1 MKVKLFSL
9 FLVLSVLFFSCSNG
23 VSEKGEGTISVDAGK
38 LAELMTANS
47 ARSAS
52 RASLARSGDGDFF
65 DYMSYTLKVKLST
78 EGGYSTSTEKQFKKS
93 LSAAYFMRSE
103 EEWAA
108 MDETDLPEYDLIKEA
123 KGTPITLSGVPI
135 GRKIKVKAVLTFG
148 YTFDMNG
155 YLDSLR
161 AYGYTDEMIET
172 AKLYAELDIADYE
185 GEDDFSVEGISDEFV
200 VQPGENRIKITIN
213 DLATGEGG
221 GSGSSRPDYSAY
233 IDLILYSKTAT
244 DKGFMLYK
252 KPSGSLSGALS
263 PFDGIEVTS
272 SFTDF
277 CFDNA
282 SNLYY
287 VDGTNYNIYKT
298 NYGNSRFSTPVTL
311 KDNGTAHNL
320 DTLFQ
325 SNDKS
330 NIKLCSDDQGQMV
343 FCMAAETSDLHKC
356 RIQCFY
362 TDGEKT
368 RTAYLQPDLSILSG
382 ISTGSSGMEYNYLQ
396 CLNIAASLG
405 TPSQNGDNLNWS
417 GFIYLS
423 GVHKKEY
430 DMSEGKDPEYD
441 LIIAKFPIVC
451 TNRSDGL
458 AINDQTDVE
467 VFKLSDADSEHK
479 AFNVLKYCSWGA
491 NPYNVTDMIVHDG
504 SLYVLIANNIR
515 DTGDGSSGD
524 NQTSWSV
531 PIYSYGAM
539 LKIDTENFDADHC
552 NIYGYSST
560 NRTAIAASGFTSP
573 LSDTPLACTISYT
586 AYQPTL
592 DQSEDIYFFGASK
605 FVAIKPRELVIADD
619 GYFYYED
626 STDGFSFK
634 NVNRLVS
641 YNVTDNN
648 LTAKNLNS
656 VMEIYFDN
664 EEDSDVTVYI
674 SGCTGS
680 ATTTCKHH

>member
-52 RASLARSGDGDFF
+52 RASLARSGEDVFF

-103 EEWAA
+103 AEWAA

-221 GSGSSRPDYSAY
+221 GRGSGGSSGSNNSGY

-263 PFDGIEVTS
+263 PFDGMEVTS

-287 VDGTNYNIYKT
+287 VDGANYNIYKT

-311 KDNGTAHNL
+311 KDNGTAHDL

-330 NIKLCSDDQGQMV
+330 NIKLCSDDQGQMI
-343 FCMAAETSDLHKC
+343 FCMAAETSDHHKC

-362 TDGEKT
+362 TDGENT
-368 RTAYLQPDLSILSG
+368 RTASLQPDLSSLSG
-382 ISTGSSGMEYNYLQ
+382 ISTGLNGDGTVTLT

-423 GVHKKEY
+423 GVYKKEY
-430 DMSEGKDPEYD
+430 DPAASTEPDYD

-451 TNRSDGL
+451 TNRTDSL
-458 AINDQTDVE
+458 EINDESNVE
-467 VFKLSDADSEHK
+467 VFKLSDVDSDV
-479 AFNVLKYCSWGA
+479 ANVLAYCPWA
-491 NPYNVTDMIVHDG
+491 VNPFNVTDMIVHDG

-524 NQTSWSV
+524 SETSWTL
-531 PIYSYGAM
+531 PIYSYGAL
-539 LKIDTENFDADHC
+539 LKIDTDNFDAEHF
-552 NIYGYSST
+552 NVYGYSLS
-560 NRTAIAASGFTSP
+560 NQTAITASGTSYP
-573 LSDTPLACTISYT
+573 STPCTINYT

-664 EEDSDVTVYI
+664 EEDSDVTVNI